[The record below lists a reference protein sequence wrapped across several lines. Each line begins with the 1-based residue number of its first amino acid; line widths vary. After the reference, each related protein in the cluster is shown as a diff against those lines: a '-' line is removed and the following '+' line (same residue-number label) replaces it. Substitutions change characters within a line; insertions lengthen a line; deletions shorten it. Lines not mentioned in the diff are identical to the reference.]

1 MKETFEGALIG
12 RGPGNAWVF
21 LPIPAAVAKVF
32 GTKARVPVCGTIN
45 GFPFRTSLIP
55 EGDGTHAMPVNKEM
69 QKGARVAVGQSVVVV
84 IEADTAP
91 RSVDVPDDMS
101 RALAKSRHDKI
112 FGALSYSKRKE
123 FVDWIE
129 QAKRPETRS
138 KRLEAMLVLLADG
151 RSPKS

>member
-1 MKETFEGALIG
+1 MKKKFKGMLIG

-32 GTKARVPVCGTIN
+32 GTKARVPICGTIN
-45 GFPFRTSLIP
+45 GFPFRTSLLP
-55 EGDGTHAMPVNKEM
+55 EGDGTHAMPGNKEM
-69 QKGARVAVGQSVVVV
+69 MKGARVVVGQSVAIV

-91 RSVDVPDDMS
+91 RGVDVPDDMS
-101 RALAKSRHDKI
+101 RTLAESRNDQI

-129 QAKRPETRS
+129 QAKRSETRA
-138 KRLEAMLVLLADG
+138 KRLREMPVLLAQG

>member
-1 MKETFEGALIG
+1 MKNKFESTLIG

-21 LPIPAAVAKVF
+21 LPIPPAVAKAF

-45 GFPFRTSLIP
+45 GFPFRTSLLP

-69 QKGARVAVGQSVVVV
+69 LKGARISVGQSVVVV
-84 IEADTAP
+84 IEPDTAP
-91 RSVDVPDDMS
+91 RTVDVPDDM
-101 RALAKSRHDKI
+101 RRTLAKSRHEKI
-112 FGALSYSKRKE
+112 FDALSYSKRKE

-129 QAKRPETRS
+129 QAKRPETRAN
-138 KRLEAMLVLLADG
+138 RLEKMLALLADG